1 MSSIFEKYS
10 VRRVINAS
18 GKMTILGVSTVD
30 KEVIEAIGEGCKNF
44 LIIEELVNK
53 TGEYIANLLG
63 CESALIVSSASAGI
77 AQSVGAMIAKDD
89 MSLVYNVNN
98 PKKQVKRK

>member
-44 LIIEELVNK
+44 FIIEELINK
-53 TGEYIANLLG
+53 TGEYIANLL
-63 CESALIVSSASAGI
+63 
-77 AQSVGAMIAKDD
+77 
-89 MSLVYNVNN
+89 
-98 PKKQVKRK
+98 VKELRDNEQYKNIKCIK